1 MFMIRNLYIQNF
13 VLIDELNL
21 EFENGFSSFTGET
34 GAGKSVMIDA
44 ISLLCAERASSSFVM
59 KGKDKAIIEGTFDLS
74 DDAHALHALKE
85 AGFETDD
92 PVTFT
97 REISSGGKS
106 YARIEHRIVSLS
118 LLRDVLANQI
128 DIHGQRDNAYL
139 LNVSSHERLLDE
151 FLNDHELLGKTVE
164 SWKVYERIRNERDD
178 ALRETYNEN
187 DLEFLTYQ
195 IEEIRNAALKE
206 GEEEELVSKEKNFRS
221 LKASLEKLSAAFELY
236 DERVSG
242 DLYELKR
249 LVSSLEGNE
258 TEEISESVN
267 DAYYAL
273 NDAMERLRD
282 YYESYDMSEEDINA
296 IEERLFVIQRLKRKY
311 GRTVSDIEEK
321 AAEMEAQ
328 VEMITH
334 RSEYL
339 ARKNKEVE
347 KAYGIY
353 LEHAKKLSKVRR
365 EGCAELD
372 RLIRNNLNDLMLE
385 NARFKTEINEKKAS
399 RTGIDH
405 VEFMISMNKGE
416 DLKPLSA
423 VASGG
428 ELSRLMLGLKEIFTR
443 LAGIRT
449 VIFDEIDTGVSGPV
463 ATAIGRKMKSLSKD
477 TQVFAVTHLAQVASC
492 ADHHYRVFKSDD
504 ENRTKT
510 SIHLMNDDEFIRE
523 LALIA
528 SGEITDS
535 SLAAARELMERNRT

>member
-1 MFMIRNLYIQNF
+1 MIRNLYIQNF

-92 PVTFT
+92 LVTFT